1 MAAQVPGMSEPQ
13 RLSGKSQ
20 YVKSAHG
27 GSVGPP
33 QAAPRLEL
41 SIEETSGRGGV
52 SGRPPSTP
60 VAASWPEQTMLHST
74 VCTHEKL
81 PPEQVQVHAEE
92 ERPQQEVCP

>member
-13 RLSGKSQ
+13 RLSEKSQ

-52 SGRPPSTP
+52 SGPG
-60 VAASWPEQTMLHST
+60 QTMLHST